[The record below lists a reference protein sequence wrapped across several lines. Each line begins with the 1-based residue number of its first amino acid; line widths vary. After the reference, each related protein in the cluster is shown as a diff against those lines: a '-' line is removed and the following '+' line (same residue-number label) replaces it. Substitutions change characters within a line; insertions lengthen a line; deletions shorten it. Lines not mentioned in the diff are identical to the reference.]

1 MNFLIFLTVIVAL
14 TVSVARAS
22 KILNDLW
29 SFQLMTRSV
38 PSIEVD
44 YCYSKVDESD
54 AVSTVLVAI
63 DCQNKM
69 LSSMPLPSK
78 GFNLRGQAEHLV
90 RFSVAL
96 NHRDKVEF
104 VSDAEPTV
112 KVIAEPTVK
121 VIAGKRS
128 TSTTAVGL
136 PNSCDPLSTW

>member
-1 MNFLIFLTVIVAL
+1 
-14 TVSVARAS
+14 
-22 KILNDLW
+22 
-29 SFQLMTRSV
+29 MTRSV
-38 PSIEVD
+38 PSIEVN

-112 KVIAEPTVK
+112 KVIA
-121 VIAGKRS
+121 GKRS

>member
-38 PSIEVD
+38 PSIEVN

-63 DCQNKM
+63 DSIFSGFEPQGQGGICQ
-69 LSSMPLPSK
+69 
-78 GFNLRGQAEHLV
+78 R
-90 RFSVAL
+90 
-96 NHRDKVEF
+96 
-104 VSDAEPTV
+104 
-112 KVIAEPTVK
+112 
-121 VIAGKRS
+121 
-128 TSTTAVGL
+128 
-136 PNSCDPLSTW
+136 C